1 MQTILSSSFKAVI
14 FDMDNTLFDFYSC
27 MKAGCEAA
35 VSYLGT
41 GTAEE
46 LHGYYFRGRYSI
58 EDHMNLQE
66 FMEMHECFSIEAY
79 FKAAAAYDKAKMD
92 RLTPYTWIPTVLS
105 VLKKQGYRLAV
116 VTDAYTHAAE
126 ERLEKTGLAGF
137 FEECVGYDTT
147 GYKKPHHAPF
157 ECALDLL
164 DCKPYEAVYVG
175 DSMRRDI
182 DPASAV
188 GMAAIHAEYGDRH
201 ENETRARLFAKSPL
215 DILRILKVV

>member
-92 RLTPYTWIPTVLS
+92 TLTPYTGIPTVLS
-105 VLKKQGYRLAV
+105 VLKKQGYRLVV